1 MIVQKASTQEKESTQ
16 TSGQTVVQHRR
27 PASINR
33 RQGEPEMNK
42 TDLIVSA
49 AGLRE
54 VSPQT
59 ATAFDSA
66 AETCAAALTAALHQQ
81 PDLDSVIGP
90 GNQDVMATNHHNHFK
105 YMASTTALFDPAS
118 FVETVL
124 WVVRTYRAR
133 GFSLAYWHVMLPLAT
148 DIVRTTLPPRHFEE
162 IAPFYRWL
170 AGHVDLIARLG
181 ETENSVYETLGGLH
195 DDHC

>member
-1 MIVQKASTQEKESTQ
+1 MD
-16 TSGQTVVQHRR
+16 
-27 PASINR
+27 
-33 RQGEPEMNK
+33 K

-81 PDLDSVIGP
+81 PNLDSIIGP
-90 GNQDVMATNHHNHFK
+90 GNQDVMETNHLNHFK

-133 GFSLAYWHVMLPLAT
+133 GFSLVYWEVMLPLAA
-148 DIVRTTLPPRHFEE
+148 DIVRTTLQPLSFEE

-170 AGHVDLIARLG
+170 SDHVAHIALLG
-181 ETENSVYETLGGLH
+181 ETEVSAYETLGGLH